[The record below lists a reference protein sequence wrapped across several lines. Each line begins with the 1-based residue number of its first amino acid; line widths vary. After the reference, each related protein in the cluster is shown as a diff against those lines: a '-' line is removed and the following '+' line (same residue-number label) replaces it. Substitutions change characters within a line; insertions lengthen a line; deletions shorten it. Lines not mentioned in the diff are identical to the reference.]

1 MNASS
6 NKKKISTVLILAAI
20 LVMPGFLYYLLQDQG
35 KNRYKPLAIFG
46 PKQVASTFHSV
57 RGKQVPDT
65 IYHVVQDFKL
75 VNQNGD
81 SLTLESWK
89 GKVIVANLFYSKVN
103 SGSATATFTTLQG
116 FDKQYHKNQ
125 MLHLVSISVDE
136 KDDVK
141 PLKAFADSWKATP
154 PKWSILGGDT
164 STINQ
169 LVKQSLL
176 LDAVNQ
182 STPSERKFIYS
193 NKFVLLDSKHRIR
206 GFYDAASKEAVSK
219 LDDEIKVLIAEELRN
234 IKDGR

>member
-6 NKKKISTVLILAAI
+6 NKKKISTILILAAI

-46 PKQVASTFHSV
+46 PKQVASTFHSK
-57 RGKQVPDT
+57 RGKQIPDT

-81 SLTLESWK
+81 SVNLASWK

-103 SGSATATFTTLQG
+103 SGSATTTFNAMQS

-125 MLHLVSISVDE
+125 MLHLASISIDGQ
-136 KDDVK
+136 DDVNA
-141 PLKAFADSWKATP
+141 LKTFAATWNAVL
-154 PKWSILGGDT
+154 PKWNVMGGDT
-164 STINQ
+164 STVNR

-176 LDAVNQ
+176 LDAVDQ
-182 STPSERKFIYS
+182 STVSERKFIYS
-193 NKFVLLDSKHRIR
+193 NKIVLLDSKHRIR
-206 GFYDAASKEAVSK
+206 GFYDAASKEALSK

>member
-6 NKKKISTVLILAAI
+6 NKKKISTILILAAI

-75 VNQNGD
+75 VNQHGD
-81 SLTLESWK
+81 SLTIDSWK
-89 GKVIVANLFYSKVN
+89 GKVIVANLFYSNVN
-103 SGSATATFTTLQG
+103 SGSATATFKAMQG

-125 MLHLVSISVDE
+125 MLHLVSISIDA
-136 KDDVK
+136 KDDVMA
-141 PLKAFADSWKATP
+141 LKAFAENWKAVC
-154 PKWSILGGDT
+154 PKWNILGGDT

-176 LDAVNQ
+176 LDAVDQ
-182 STPSERKFIYS
+182 STASERKFIYS
-193 NKFVLLDSKHRIR
+193 NKIVLLDSKHRIR
-206 GFYDAASKEAVSK
+206 GFYDAASKEALSK

-234 IKDGR
+234 IRDGR